1 MKNYTHVVVLVF
13 VSLAFSSGV
22 RGEETVLTFY
32 GWSDQHIKTDGDASH
47 VTPVIDAMNVF
58 AGADYPS
65 EIGGKVG
72 PPAFV
77 IGAGDITEWP
87 TNAAVRKY
95 DSLVSKRLKFPAY
108 DVMGNHDDGGLVP
121 SDTLK
126 KWLTKRHGSLSYT
139 FDRGGVHFIGLYSEY
154 DHKARKPAQPIT
166 KKALDFIREDLAK
179 IPKGTPTVVVTH
191 LCFAA
196 ITNKDAL
203 VDAFGTANVVLVL
216 GGHYHRVSVHEY
228 RGFRFVQLPSPK
240 SKWTMFTVVRITS
253 NRLIAM
259 PYDYIKKEWVQDTPR
274 TKRVLDVR
282 IAGPKKDEKTTRAT
296 PPVRE

>member
-1 MKNYTHVVVLVF
+1 MKDHTRIVVLVL
-13 VSLAFSSGV
+13 VSLPFSSGI
-22 RGEETVLTFY
+22 RGEETALTFY

-47 VTPVIDAMNVF
+47 VTPVINAMNAF
-58 AGADYPS
+58 AGTAYPP

-72 PPAFV
+72 KPAFV

-95 DSLVSKRLKFPAY
+95 DSLVSKRLKIPAF
-108 DVMGNHDDGGLVP
+108 DVMGNHDDGGLAP

-126 KWLTKRHGSLSYT
+126 KWLRKRHGSLSYT
-139 FDRGGVHFIGLYSEY
+139 FDRGGVHFICLYSEY
-154 DHKARKPAQPIT
+154 DHKAGKPAQPIT
-166 KKALDFIREDLAK
+166 KRALDFIRKDLAK

-203 VDAFGTANVVLVL
+203 VDAFGKANVILVL
-216 GGHYHRVSVHEY
+216 GGHYHVASVNEY
-228 RGFRFVQLPSPK
+228 RGVRFVQLPSPK
-240 SKWTMFTVVRITS
+240 SKWTMFTVVRITAD
-253 NRLIAM
+253 RLIAR
-259 PYDYIKKEWVQDTPR
+259 PYDYVKKEWAQDTPT

-282 IAGPKKDEKTTRAT
+282 IVGPKKQKTAGAPR
-296 PPVRE
+296 